1 MKSSVITFPGSNC
14 DRDMDVALKKFG
26 FKNKMVWHDDVEL
39 PKSDLVVLPGG
50 FSYGDYLRC
59 GSMASKSKI
68 MKSVLNFAQGGGK
81 VMGICNGFQILV
93 ESGLL
98 PGVLLRNKY
107 LEFICKNVFV
117 KANNK
122 DNSYFKDDKKDVYE
136 FHIAHNEGNYFC
148 SKDQIKEINDND
160 QIALFYSDENGN
172 INEQSNPN
180 GSLQNIAGVFNKQK
194 NVYEFHIAH
203 NEGNYFCSNEQIK
216 EINDNNQIALFYSD
230 ENGNINEQSNPNGSL
245 QNIAGVFN
253 KQKNVIGMM
262 PHPERMIDPAL
273 SGEDGSIFFKNLID
287 NLK

>member
-1 MKSSVITFPGSNC
+1 MNSSVITFPGSNC

-26 FKNKMVWHDDVEL
+26 FKNKMVWHDDLEL

-68 MKSVLNFAQGGGK
+68 MKSVLNFAHGGGK

-93 ESGLL
+93 EAGLL

-107 LEFICKNVFV
+107 LEFICKNIFV
-117 KANNK
+117 KINNK
-122 DNSYFKDDKKDVYE
+122 ENVYFKGIKKDTLE

-148 SKDQIKEINDND
+148 SK
-160 QIALFYSDENGN
+160 
-172 INEQSNPN
+172 
-180 GSLQNIAGVFNKQK
+180 
-194 NVYEFHIAH
+194 
-203 NEGNYFCSNEQIK
+203 EQIK
-216 EINDNNQIALFYSD
+216 EIDDNNQIALFYSN
-230 ENGNINEQSNPNGSL
+230 EAGNINEECNPNGSIK
-245 QNIAGVFN
+245 NIAGVFN
-253 KQKNVIGMM
+253 KEKNILGMM

-273 SGEDGSIFFKNLID
+273 SGEDGSIFFENLIN

>member
-1 MKSSVITFPGSNC
+1 MNSSVITFPGSNC

-26 FKNKMVWHDDVEL
+26 FKNEMVWHNDLEL

-68 MKSVLNFAQGGGK
+68 MQSVINFSKGGGR

-117 KANNK
+117 KINNK
-122 DNSYFKDDKKDVYE
+122 NNSYFKNLKKDILE
-136 FHIAHNEGNYFC
+136 
-148 SKDQIKEINDND
+148 
-160 QIALFYSDENGN
+160 L
-172 INEQSNPN
+172 
-180 GSLQNIAGVFNKQK
+180 
-194 NVYEFHIAH
+194 HIAH

-216 EINDNNQIALFYSD
+216 EINDNNQIALYYSD
-230 ENGNINEQSNPNGSL
+230 AEGNINDNNNPNGSI
-245 QNIAGVFN
+245 NSIAGIFN
-253 KQKNVIGMM
+253 KEKNVLGMM

-273 SGEDGSIFFKNLID
+273 SGEDGSIFFENLIG
-287 NLK
+287 NLN